1 MPFILSV
8 QAEEDIISIAE
19 EGVRVFGP
27 QVAKRYHYELF
38 NVLELIAGNPRMAR
52 ERHEISPPVRIHP
65 FKAHL
70 VVYRLNEDGSVF
82 VIRIKHSHE
91 DWAGDSLYTASSA

>member
-1 MPFILSV
+1 MPFSLSV

-19 EGVRVFGP
+19 EGISIFGAL
-27 QVAKRYHYELF
+27 VAKRYHDELF
-38 NVLELIAGNPRMAR
+38 AFATNPRMAR

-70 VVYRLNEDGSVF
+70 VVYRIIEDGSVF
-82 VIRIKHSHE
+82 VIRIRHGHE
-91 DWAGDSLYTASSA
+91 DWAGDSF